1 MTRSTASLPS
11 ATSQGQAGSTP
22 ETRGDDGAFL
32 PAVPLLALERQY
44 AVLRGEIRAAL
55 DRVCDSGRFVLGPDV
70 VELEAELA
78 TSLRVPH
85 VISCASGSDAL
96 LLALMALDI
105 KPGDEV
111 ILPSYTFFATAS
123 AVTRLGATP
132 IFADIDPVTYLL
144 DPVDVERKISRRT
157 KALLP
162 VHLFGRTA
170 DMDALL
176 PLAKAAGI
184 PVVEDAAQS
193 ILSTGHGRCSGTLGD
208 IGCFSFYPTKNLGG
222 VGDGGFLTTTRDD
235 LAASLKLLRVHGMEP
250 RYYHQV
256 VGINSRLDSLQA
268 AVLRVKLPHLDAWT
282 TSRQTNAARY
292 AELFAAYDLGG
303 NVIVPG
309 DEHRG
314 RHVWNQ
320 FVIRAPGGRRDA
332 LRAHLAKCGVGT
344 EIYYPVPLHLQQCF
358 KHLGWQKGDLPETEL
373 AAEETLALPIF
384 PELGEAEQRTVVGR
398 IAEFFSVPQARRPA
412 GDRSQPELLGVPLD
426 GPHYLR
432 RMNAVGRADDVRS

>member
-1 MTRSTASLPS
+1 M
-11 ATSQGQAGSTP
+11 
-22 ETRGDDGAFL
+22 
-32 PAVPLLALERQY
+32 
-44 AVLRGEIRAAL
+44 
-55 DRVCDSGRFVLGPDV
+55 
-70 VELEAELA
+70 
-78 TSLRVPH
+78 
-85 VISCASGSDAL
+85 ISCASGSDAL
-96 LLALMALDI
+96 LLALMAVDI

-123 AVTRLGATP
+123 AVTRLGAIP
-132 IFADIDPVTYLL
+132 IFADIDPVTYLI
-144 DPVDVERKISRRT
+144 DPADVARKISRRT
-157 KALLP
+157 KALIP

-176 PLAKAAGI
+176 PLAKSAGI
-184 PVVEDAAQS
+184 PVIEDAAQS
-193 ILSTGHGRCSGTLGD
+193 ILSTWHGSCSGALGD

-222 VGDGGFLTTTRDD
+222 AGDGGFLTTTRDD
-235 LAASLKLLRVHGMEP
+235 LAAALKLLRVHGMEP

-303 NVIVPG
+303 HVIVPG

-344 EIYYPVPLHLQQCF
+344 EIYYPVPLHMQKCF
-358 KHLGWQKGDLPETEL
+358 EYLGWRKGDLPQTEL

-384 PELGEAEQRTVVGR
+384 PELEEAEQRTVVGR
-398 IAEFFSVPQARRPA
+398 IAEFFSAPQIGRQAE
-412 GDRSQPELLGVPLD
+412 DRSQQQPSAVPPD
-426 GPHYLR
+426 GPHFLR
-432 RMNAVGRADDVRS
+432 RMNAVGRADDVRC